1 MFQSGTE
8 LREKFPDEWQE
19 KKNSRGV
26 EKRVSLSIQ
35 ECFVGELEIEKGFTE
50 HQIADGS
57 FHAEVVLIVLEKQI
71 KLVIFWRQSLDQEYI
86 I

>member
-19 KKNSRGV
+19 KKFKRRG
-26 EKRVSLSIQ
+26 EESLSIQ

-86 I
+86 T